1 MQAILWLLQ
10 RALAFDLGHYWPF
23 EQQKVY
29 LFSLYNFHLYTPDK
43 MKRKKT
49 ITNPKNIYIIVQ
61 FKNLFVKD
69 QSLHFAQFSRLFS
82 VKKRW
87 THSGLDILRAL

>member
-1 MQAILWLLQ
+1 
-10 RALAFDLGHYWPF
+10 
-23 EQQKVY
+23 
-29 LFSLYNFHLYTPDK
+29 

-82 VKKRW
+82 VKKRC